1 MKSLS
6 QQAIE
11 LWSEQ
16 VVHWP
21 LANRYYGSLDQV
33 QSREF
38 RLDTTRVLV
47 QFNPA
52 RIASTAAKTDA
63 TSIAER
69 PCFLCDHNRPP
80 EQNAVDAGRYWL
92 LVNPFPIFKQHFT
105 IPNKEHIP
113 QRILPVFADFLW
125 FTRELNEFV
134 VFYNGPRCG
143 ASAPD
148 HLHFQAG
155 NKGVLPLIDEYFLRS
170 TADAELLKDISDA
183 RLLRFRKSLRKV
195 FVIESVTSEA
205 AMILFDELYHSF
217 PATEGEEPMMNLLGV
232 FESGKWII
240 FVLPRKAFRPSQYSA
255 PEPQHLMISPAA
267 IEMAGILI
275 TPVEAHFHKI
285 NAADIVDIFN
295 QISPDEP

>member
-38 RLDTTRVLV
+38 RLETTRVLV

-240 FVLPRKAFRPSQYSA
+240 FVLPRKAFRPSQYST

>member
-21 LANRYYGSLDQV
+21 LANRYYGSLAQV

-38 RLDTTRVLV
+38 KIDTTRVLV

-92 LVNPFPIFKQHFT
+92 LVNPFPIFQQHFT
-105 IPNKEHIP
+105 IPNKVHIP

-125 FTRELNEFV
+125 FVRELNEFV

-155 NKGVLPLIDEYFLRS
+155 NKNVLPLIDDYFLRRS
-170 TADAELLKDISDA
+170 TDTELLKEIPDA
-183 RLLRFRKSLRKV
+183 RLLRFRKSTRKV
-195 FVIESVTSEA
+195 LVIESETSDA
-205 AMILFDELYHSF
+205 ASTLFDELYHSF
-217 PATEGEEPMMNLLGV
+217 PSAENEEPMMNLIGM
-232 FESGKWII
+232 FENGKWTI
-240 FVLPRKAFRPSQYSA
+240 FVLPRHAFRPRQYSA
-255 PEPQHLMISPAA
+255 PEPQQLMISPAA

-285 NAADIVDIFN
+285 TAEDVVDIYN

>member
-1 MKSLS
+1 MKSLL
-6 QQAIE
+6 QQAID

-21 LANRYYGSLDQV
+21 LAARYYGSLSQV

-38 RLDTTRVLV
+38 TFDRSRVLV

-63 TSIAER
+63 ASIAER

-80 EQNAVDAGRYWL
+80 EQNAVDAGNYWL
-92 LVNPFPIFKQHFT
+92 LVNPFPIFEQHFT
-105 IPNKEHIP
+105 IPNKQHIP
-113 QRILPVFADFLW
+113 QRILPYFADFLW
-125 FTRELNEFV
+125 FARELHQFV

-155 NKGVLPLIDEYFLRS
+155 NRGVLPLIDDYYRHGEATS
-170 TADAELLKDISDA
+170 EVLKALSHG

-195 FVIESVTSEA
+195 FVIEAETSDAAVT
-205 AMILFDELYHSF
+205 LFEELYHSL
-217 PATEGEEPMMNLLGV
+217 PAVDGEEPMLNLIGL
-232 FESGKWII
+232 FDSGKWTI
-240 FVLPRKAFRPSQYSA
+240 FVLPRKAFRPAQYSA
-255 PEPQHLMISPAA
+255 PEPQQLMISPAA

-275 TPVEAHFHKI
+275 TPVEAHYNKI
-285 NAADIVDIFN
+285 KVDDVVDIFN